1 MGAFRYNINLKTVL
15 VMENIIILQRD
26 ELSEIIYDSVMN
38 ALRAFKEEEKTS
50 DSEFYTRKEVAT
62 KWHVDEITV
71 WRHEKLGDIHSVRRG
86 RRVLYLKEE
95 IDNYDHKTHTH
106 KSTSL

>member
-1 MGAFRYNINLKTVL
+1 MD
-15 VMENIIILQRD
+15 NIIVLHRD
-26 ELSEIIYDSVMN
+26 ELSEIIHESVMN
-38 ALRAFKEEEKTS
+38 ALRAFKEEENAP
-50 DSEFYTRKEVAT
+50 DSEFYTRKEVAA

-95 IDNYDHKTHTH
+95 IDNYDYKAHSHNN
-106 KSTSL
+106 TSL